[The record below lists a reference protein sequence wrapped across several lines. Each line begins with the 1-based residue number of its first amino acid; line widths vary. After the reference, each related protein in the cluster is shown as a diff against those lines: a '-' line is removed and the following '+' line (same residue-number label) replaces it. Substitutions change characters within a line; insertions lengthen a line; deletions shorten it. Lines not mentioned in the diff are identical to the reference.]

1 MRKGISKLGV
11 LVLGAGFGGLEV
23 ASILSEKMGDRLDLT
38 LIDKSDSFFFGYS
51 KFDIMFGR
59 RSSASVKYSYERI
72 KMPGVK
78 FRQEVILAID
88 PHNRS
93 VRTDKGHYDSDV
105 LLVALGADYDIA
117 ATPGLSEAGNEFYS
131 FRGAEV
137 LRDKLAMFKKGHA
150 LVAVTGFPFKC
161 PPAPSEAAL
170 LLHEYLTLKGVR
182 EHCEIS
188 LVLPFELP
196 IPPSYGTSKALLKA
210 FKDKN
215 ISYIPEILV
224 GSIDPASKMAVLDDG
239 TEVAFDLFLGVP
251 EHRVPGV
258 VEESG
263 LVFDEWVPVDRSN
276 MKTKFPNVYAI
287 GDISSVGTPKA
298 GLFAV
303 GAARTAA
310 ETIRAEFMG
319 SEHPDPYSGTGSCY
333 VQFGGGK
340 VARSDVD
347 FFSGP
352 IATGGHQR
360 ASRRLAGEKK
370 QLEQEYLSRWFK

>member
-1 MRKGISKLGV
+1 MRRGKSKLSV

-23 ASILSEKMGDRLDLT
+23 ASILSAKMGERLDLT

-59 RSSASVKYSYERI
+59 SSSASVKYSYERI

-78 FRQEVILAID
+78 FRQEVIMAID
-88 PHNRS
+88 PHSRS
-93 VRTDKGHYDSDV
+93 VRTDKGRYDADV

-117 ATPGLSEAGNEFYS
+117 ATPGLSEAGDEFYS
-131 FRGAEV
+131 FRG
-137 LRDKLAMFKKGHA
+137 
-150 LVAVTGFPFKC
+150 
-161 PPAPSEAAL
+161 AL
-170 LLHEYLTLKGVR
+170 LLHEYLTLQGVR

-215 ISYIPEILV
+215 ISYIPEIMV

-239 TEVAFDLFLGVP
+239 SEVAFDLFLGVP

-303 GAARTAA
+303 GAARAAA

-319 SEHPDPYSGTGSCY
+319 SEYPGPYSGADSCY
-333 VQFGGGK
+333 VQFGEGK
-340 VARSDVD
+340 VARADVD

-352 IATGGHQR
+352 IATGVHQR
-360 ASRRLAGEKK
+360 ASRKLAGEKK
-370 QLEQEYLSRWFK
+370 QMEQEYLSRWFNID

>member
-1 MRKGISKLGV
+1 MRRGKSKLRV

-23 ASILSEKMGDRLDLT
+23 ASILSAKMGERLDLT

-59 RSSASVKYSYERI
+59 SSSASVKYSYERI

-78 FRQEVILAID
+78 FRQEVIMAID
-88 PHNRS
+88 PHSRS
-93 VRTDKGHYDSDV
+93 VRTDKGRYDADV

-117 ATPGLSEAGNEFYS
+117 ATPGLSEAGDEFYS
-131 FRGAEV
+131 FRGAER
-137 LRDKLAMFKKGHA
+137 LRDKLPMFKKGHA

-161 PPAPSEAAL
+161 PPAPSEVAL
-170 LLHEYLTLKGVR
+170 LLHEYLTLQGVR

-215 ISYIPEILV
+215 ISYIPEIMV

-239 TEVAFDLFLGVP
+239 SEVAFDLFLGVP

-276 MKTKFPNVYAI
+276 MKTKFPNVCAI

-303 GAARTAA
+303 GAARAAA

-319 SEHPDPYSGTGSCY
+319 TFFPDLLQQVFIREHPASWPVKKSSWSRNTCPAGLILIEND
-333 VQFGGGK
+333 
-340 VARSDVD
+340 RS
-347 FFSGP
+347 
-352 IATGGHQR
+352 
-360 ASRRLAGEKK
+360 
-370 QLEQEYLSRWFK
+370 

>member
-1 MRKGISKLGV
+1 M
-11 LVLGAGFGGLEV
+11 LGAGFGGLEV
-23 ASILSEKMGDRLDLT
+23 ASILSAKMGDRLNLT
-38 LIDKSDSFFFGYS
+38 LIDKNDSFIFGYS
-51 KFDIMFGR
+51 KFDVMFGR
-59 RSSASVKYSYERI
+59 SSSASVKHSYSRI

-78 FRQEVILAID
+78 FRQEIIMAID
-88 PHNRS
+88 PHGRR
-93 VRTDKGHYDSDV
+93 VRTDKNSYEADV
-105 LLVALGADYDIA
+105 LIVALGADYDIA
-117 ATPGLSEAGNEFYS
+117 ATPGLSEAGDEFYS

-137 LRDKLAMFKKGHA
+137 LRDKLARFKKGHL
-150 LVAVTGFPFKC
+150 LVAVTGFPYKC

-170 LLHEYLTLKGVR
+170 LLHEYLTLRGVR
-182 EHCEIS
+182 ENCKIS

-210 FKDKN
+210 FEDKN
-215 ISYIPEILV
+215 ISYIPEIMV
-224 GSIDPASKMAVLDDG
+224 GSINPASKMAVLDDG

-251 EHRVPGV
+251 EHCVPRV

-263 LVFDEWVPVDRSN
+263 LVFDEWVPVDPSN

-287 GDISSVGTPKA
+287 GDTSSVGTPKA

-303 GAARTAA
+303 GAALTAA
-310 ETIRAEFMG
+310 ETIIAEFTG
-319 SEHPDPYSGTGSCY
+319 GEYPGPYSGTGSCY

-352 IATGGHQR
+352 IATGIHHR
-360 ASRRLAGEKK
+360 ASLKLAGDKK
-370 QLEQEYLSRWFK
+370 QLEQEYLSRWFKTGRRNK